1 MTVDGHYTKLN
12 VERYGGSIL
21 SPWFDRPLSI
31 AGRVILK
38 TEQGMKSQLINLD
51 RDLAMI
57 ANLAIHMNREIN
69 NGYPYHV
76 QTDLLPIIGSGD
88 KDFSVPELIAKETG
102 IPASD
107 ILSFDLC
114 LYNRMDGTFW
124 GADKEFISCSKL
136 DDLQCAFASVKALS
150 EPATRIFYLPQ

>member
-1 MTVDGHYTKLN
+1 
-12 VERYGGSIL
+12 
-21 SPWFDRPLSI
+21 
-31 AGRVILK
+31 
-38 TEQGMKSQLINLD
+38 
-51 RDLAMI
+51 MI

-150 EPATRIFYLPQ
+150 ETCHPDILSAAVIFDSEEVGSQSLQGAGSTFLKDCLERINMTLGYTQEDYLALLPEAF